1 MAIVIGVLFI
11 RNNVMID
18 IIKGVSLLSAQNNDA
33 ILELSAFAE
42 VYTSG
47 DLMSEA
53 TFELLMTVRENNM
66 QLHI

>member
-1 MAIVIGVLFI
+1 MPC
-11 RNNVMID
+11 NSD
-18 IIKGVSLLSAQNNDA
+18 DT
-33 ILELSAFAE
+33 ILEPSVLDE

-66 QLHI
+66 QLHV